1 MPIEIISLLSSPD
14 VGPSPPAAEDL
25 RRQPPTKP
33 TLPPRKLDYGDD
45 VLDVTGDTLRRHIR
59 RGIDAVPGLS
69 RSQLPAAPD
78 SLLLSDDFDFP
89 SYIGRSDDDLLN
101 SPAPKRQRLSGIDRG
116 IARVENP
123 FQSTTSAAT
132 FAPPGQSKTL
142 QRAGL
147 GRSRPALEEVLLP
160 SSQPLPQQQ
169 LSTKTA
175 QPKPADF
182 DDDPFAIS
190 SPQEKENNP
199 RPVIATA
206 PTATDDEYDPFS
218 LSSPPRNKEPRPRQS
233 PKRAVAWDP
242 ISSSAPLPA
251 QADNGKPLNASH
263 PLRRVHSEVITLDD
277 SDDDVGRSGSSEDEF
292 PDIDNLSAVPKS
304 KVAAAPRRAAPSAR
318 SASKALSKPKRPPA
332 VKKTADEKAREK
344 EKKAAAREA
353 AQERKRLEKEQKVL
367 EKERAAALAEV
378 NKTRTDKKIST
389 PEMIVDLPST
399 LSPTIKLQAETLLK
413 DLDVE
418 VASWSSPVEN
428 VVKWRRKVRA
438 RYNDELGHW
447 EPVPLQIKS
456 ETYAM
461 VIITADQFVQLVLG
475 GIGGS
480 GPDSMSLE
488 SHVLQMQ
495 ARFPDQTIIYL
506 IEGLAVWQRKNRNVR
521 NRQYVSAVR
530 GGLEDDASATSRLP
544 PPSTRNPRRR
554 KNNVPNSYIDEDTI
568 EDALLQLQV
577 MHGVLIH
584 HTTAA
589 IETAQWIA
597 VFTQHISTVPYRKQ
611 REESNDASAGF
622 CMESGQVRTGDGV
635 RDTYV
640 RMLQE
645 VSRVTAPIAYG
656 LANEFSSVS
665 PLLRGL
671 EEGGPLTLEG
681 IRKSANKNGA
691 LSDRA
696 IGPALSRRLHKIF
709 TSTDELSTDV

>member
-1 MPIEIISLLSSPD
+1 MPIEIISLLSSP
-14 VGPSPPAAEDL
+14 VVEPPPPAAEDL

-33 TLPPRKLDYGDD
+33 TLPAGKLDYGDD
-45 VLDVTGDTLRRHIR
+45 ALDLTGDTLRRPIR
-59 RGIDAVPGLS
+59 RRIDAVPSLS
-69 RSQLPAAPD
+69 RSRLPAAPD

-101 SPAPKRQRLSGIDRG
+101 SPAPKRQRLSGINRG

-123 FQSTTSAAT
+123 SSQSTTSAAT
-132 FAPPGQSKTL
+132 FARPGRSKTL

-147 GRSRPALEEVLLP
+147 GRSRPALEEVLLS

-175 QPKPADF
+175 QSKSADF

-190 SPQEKENNP
+190 SSQEKENNP
-199 RPVIATA
+199 RSVIATV
-206 PTATDDEYDPFS
+206 TDDEFDPFS

-233 PKRAVAWDP
+233 PKSAVAWDP

-263 PLRRVHSEVITLDD
+263 PLRRVHSEVIALDD
-277 SDDDVGRSGSSEDEF
+277 SDDDVGRSSSSEDEF
-292 PDIDNLSAVPKS
+292 PDIGNLSAVP
-304 KVAAAPRRAAPSAR
+304 R
-318 SASKALSKPKRPPA
+318 
-332 VKKTADEKAREK
+332 TADEKARQIK
-344 EKKAAAREA
+344 EKAAAREA

-378 NKTRTDKKIST
+378 NKIRTDKKIST

-418 VASWSSPVEN
+418 VASWNSPVEN
-428 VVKWRRKVRA
+428 VIKWRRKVRA
-438 RYNDELGHW
+438 RYSDELSHW

-475 GIGGS
+475 GIDGS

-495 ARFPDQTIIYL
+495 ARFPNQTIIYL

-521 NRQYVSAVR
+521 NRQYLSAVR
-530 GGLEDDASATSRLP
+530 GGLENDASATSGLP
-544 PPSTRNPRRR
+544 PPSTQNPRRR
-554 KNNVPNSYIDEDTI
+554 KNNVPDSYIDEDTV

-589 IETAQWIA
+589 VATAQWIA

-665 PLLRGL
+665 LLLRGL

-681 IRKSANKNGA
+681 IRRSANKDGA

-696 IGPALSRRLHKIF
+696 VGPALSRRLHKIF